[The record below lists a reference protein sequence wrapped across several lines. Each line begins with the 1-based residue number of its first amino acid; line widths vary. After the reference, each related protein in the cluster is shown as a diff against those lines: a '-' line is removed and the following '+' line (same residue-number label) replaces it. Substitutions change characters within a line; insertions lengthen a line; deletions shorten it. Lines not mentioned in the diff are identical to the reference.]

1 MTLMRNSNL
10 MELDYVGVEPH
21 YNYDYQMNRS
31 PDKVD
36 IVKIPIYFLNSMLLS
51 FNPDI
56 VKFS

>member
-1 MTLMRNSNL
+1 MRNSNL